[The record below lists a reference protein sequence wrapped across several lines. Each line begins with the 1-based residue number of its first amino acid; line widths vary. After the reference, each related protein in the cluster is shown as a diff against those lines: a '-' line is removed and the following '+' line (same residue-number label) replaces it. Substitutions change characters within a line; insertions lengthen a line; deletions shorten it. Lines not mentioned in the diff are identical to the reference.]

1 MPAEE
6 NSHRGQASK
15 QYSSHPR
22 AGSTHPYTATKK
34 SRLKG

>member
-6 NSHRGQASK
+6 NSHRGQ
-15 QYSSHPR
+15 QYTSHPR
-22 AGSTHPYTATKK
+22 AGSSTLPYAATEK